1 MRINVIGGGLAGSE
15 AALSLANYGNE
26 VVLYEMRPAKNTE
39 VHHTGN
45 FAELVCSNSL
55 KSESL
60 ENASGLLKEEGCKLG
75 SQLLQIANHHRVPAG
90 KAL

>member
-39 VHHTGN
+39 VHH
-45 FAELVCSNSL
+45 
-55 KSESL
+55 
-60 ENASGLLKEEGCKLG
+60 
-75 SQLLQIANHHRVPAG
+75 
-90 KAL
+90 